1 VDDENPHPSKKP
13 RRKPSFDE
21 VVASADT
28 PHTGP
33 HRTRPAKQAAAAKMR
48 CATKRAKAH
57 AAAGH
62 VPAASTVR
70 MHIQP
75 AVPLATSFNAS
86 ALPTTLGVYAGK
98 VEDRAE
104 KRGSKVQRSLSDLL
118 GLGFR
123 LITWDG
129 LCVLTRFACLCSC

>member
-1 VDDENPHPSKKP
+1 LTRLWLALTRHTRAPTAHILQSKLWLP
-13 RRKPSFDE
+13 
-21 VVASADT
+21 
-28 PHTGP
+28 
-33 HRTRPAKQAAAAKMR
+33 R
-48 CATKRAKAH
+48 CAAPLNARRRML

-70 MHIQP
+70 THIQP

-86 ALPTTLGVYAGK
+86 ALPTTLGAYAGK

-129 LCVLTRFACLCSC
+129 LCVLTGFAYLCSR